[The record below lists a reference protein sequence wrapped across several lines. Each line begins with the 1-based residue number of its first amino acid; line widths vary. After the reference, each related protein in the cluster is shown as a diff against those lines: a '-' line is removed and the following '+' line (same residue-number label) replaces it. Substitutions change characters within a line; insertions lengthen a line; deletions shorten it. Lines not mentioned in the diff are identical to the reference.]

1 MAVSTDTIAK
11 MYVVRTYIHQRKGIL
26 VNINTPD
33 TQERFELL
41 DKAYAIALAWF
52 TST

>member
-1 MAVSTDTIAK
+1 MDGYTDTIAK

-33 TQERFELL
+33 TQQRLELL
-41 DKAYAIALAWF
+41 EKACTIALAWF
-52 TST
+52 TSM